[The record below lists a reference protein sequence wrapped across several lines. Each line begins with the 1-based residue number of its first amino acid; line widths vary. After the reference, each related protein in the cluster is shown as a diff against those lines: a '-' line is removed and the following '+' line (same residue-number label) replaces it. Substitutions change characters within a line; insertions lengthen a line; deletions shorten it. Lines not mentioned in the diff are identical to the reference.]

1 MAKRL
6 TLQEFM
12 RSFCDGRS
20 REKDNRATICDGDSA
35 GRDVYGVGALVPAG
49 CREVEEWEDGRF
61 RSVWVNDSEHYT
73 ITYCEGDI
81 FVVVC
86 PDAESY
92 AAEIAE
98 ATEFYRD
105 H

>member
-1 MAKRL
+1 MTKRL
-6 TLQEFM
+6 TLTGFM
-12 RSFCDGRS
+12 RAFCNGRT
-20 REKDNRATICDGDSA
+20 RDNDNRAIIHDGDSA
-35 GRDVYGVGALVPAG
+35 GKDVFDVGALVPKG
-49 CREVEEWEDGRF
+49 CREVEEWADGHF

-81 FVVVC
+81 YIVIC

-98 ATEFYRD
+98 ATEFYR
-105 H
+105 